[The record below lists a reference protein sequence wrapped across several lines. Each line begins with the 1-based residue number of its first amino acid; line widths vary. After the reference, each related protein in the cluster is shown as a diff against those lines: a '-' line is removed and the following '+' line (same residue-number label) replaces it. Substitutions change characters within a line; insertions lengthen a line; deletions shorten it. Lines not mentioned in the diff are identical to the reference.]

1 METEIGSDGMDV
13 NDLDLRNCN
22 LSSECQALQWTESEI
37 EHSES
42 SKFSTES
49 HHSLKSLWTHGH
61 PEVMKVRK
69 SANNSDYEVF
79 KKI

>member
-1 METEIGSDGMDV
+1 MQVSIMTDV
-13 NDLDLRNCN
+13 NDLDLRIVICPQTGP
-22 LSSECQALQWTESEI
+22 EYQALQWTESEI
-37 EHSES
+37 GPES
-42 SKFSTES
+42 SKYPTES
-49 HHSLKSLWTHGH
+49 HHSLWTHGH

>member
-1 METEIGSDGMDV
+1 MEIGSEIMDV
-13 NDLDLRNCN
+13 NDLDLRKCN
-22 LSSECQALQWTESEI
+22 LCPEYQALQWTESEI
-37 EHSES
+37 GPES
-42 SKFSTES
+42 SKFPTES
-49 HHSLKSLWTHGH
+49 HHSLWTHGH